1 MRKLYRNV
9 IDLNWIPDPMERRQ
23 NISKEIVRHSD
34 YLPKTLNYE
43 DIDRCF
49 KDWVDNSISIIQDG
63 IKLPTMVLYSNQ
75 RFSEYMQ
82 TWKYTDENNNVRLN
96 FKTVTRE
103 NNPSHGTIMGD
114 SYNIPGDR
122 FYKLK
127 SINANDEL
135 GRKYRIDYK
144 MRQPTT
150 VDIIYK
156 VSIMTNKY
164 LTINEF
170 NETIHHLFRA
180 KQSYLCVN
188 GHYMSMTLENISDES
203 EYNIEDRQF
212 FSQTFTVKL
221 KGYIIKEED
230 FKVEENPIATVIC
243 FEGDNAKRRKPTIE
257 LSEYN
262 PCYVEELKL
271 FKKVIEIDVDISF
284 CYPNKGKIKFTM
296 DEDFILTGVK
306 LHEPNNIVN
315 DNMKL
320 YVNDILILTDL
331 YNNGFEGYVECE
343 GIPNDSS
350 EDNTTKLY
358 NELPNKRD
366 KIFKYINIQEKYY
379 KWQEIS
385 FKYGDVITIETKRIN
400 RLNTSGGFTLIGY
413 NKFIEI

>member
-9 IDLNWIPDPMERRQ
+9 IDLNWVPDPMERRQ

-82 TWKYTDENNNVRLN
+82 TWRYTDENNNVRLN

-262 PCYVEELKL
+262 PCYVEIGCADPSDIRWHTEY
-271 FKKVIEIDVDISF
+271 ISF
-284 CYPNKGKIKFTM
+284 
-296 DEDFILTGVK
+296 
-306 LHEPNNIVN
+306 
-315 DNMKL
+315 
-320 YVNDILILTDL
+320 
-331 YNNGFEGYVECE
+331 
-343 GIPNDSS
+343 
-350 EDNTTKLY
+350 
-358 NELPNKRD
+358 
-366 KIFKYINIQEKYY
+366 
-379 KWQEIS
+379 
-385 FKYGDVITIETKRIN
+385 
-400 RLNTSGGFTLIGY
+400 TL
-413 NKFIEI
+413 